1 MRKEI
6 SRYWGDENF
15 PDREAIIFFNVDDAC
30 WEVEFWDKKQDMHQ
44 KQLIENRQMTT
55 DGVAHSERYAENAA
69 ENWCLGII
77 P

>member
-15 PDREAIIFFNVDDAC
+15 PDREAIVFFNVDDAC
-30 WEVEFWDKKQDMHQ
+30 WEVEFWDKKQ
-44 KQLIENRQMTT
+44 LIETRPMVTE
-55 DGVAHSERYAENAA
+55 GIAHSERYAENAA